1 MHGDNMNMTSQS
13 ENIGISRVPA
23 SELERSEKKRSE
35 LKRWWFFYITGQNTV
50 AVFFPVVFRPL
61 FFFNCSFICLI

>member
-23 SELERSEKKRSE
+23 SELERSEKRRSE
-35 LKRWWFFYITGQNTV
+35 LQTWWYLLHYWAKPCSSVFSNFVFKLFIFF
-50 AVFFPVVFRPL
+50 
-61 FFFNCSFICLI
+61 

>member
-23 SELERSEKKRSE
+23 SELERSEKRRSE
-35 LKRWWFFYITGQNTV
+35 LQTWWYLLHHWAKHCSSAFSSFVFKLFIFF
-50 AVFFPVVFRPL
+50 
-61 FFFNCSFICLI
+61 